1 MVLTPGHLSAIFAHM
16 YLYCDKSTLGAVEQE
31 TPKVFL
37 RLISCSTVS
46 RVFISQF
53 INPCDLIHDARCRK
67 YGKSMKVR
75 REMIP
80 FLPSIYCLFVCVLC
94 CLIKLTQSSYSEVI
108 NIPLNMCGSNMY
120 NYCSRLSNKT
130 PGNRKSQ
137 EKMLKCFPLT
147 RYIFCFCLQVFML
160 SLILVNSRFSVR
172 QFISNDLKSNLSF
185 VLLRTEVNFH

>member
-1 MVLTPGHLSAIFAHM
+1 MVLTPGHLSAIFAHL

-31 TPKVFL
+31 TSSFFL
-37 RLISCSTVS
+37 RLFSLYSF

-160 SLILVNSRFSVR
+160 NLILDNSRFSVG
-172 QFISNDLKSNLSF
+172 QFSNNSEWKSNLGF
-185 VLLRTEVNFH
+185 VLLLK